1 MTPRMAVN
9 LASEPFE
16 RTRPML
22 VASAVAAFFL
32 VILLGVLVALSVN
45 ERGQAAELRQ
55 TIAKLEAN
63 RRTLNAEQTR
73 LEATLRQP
81 ENAEVLAR
89 SLFLNNLLYAK
100 GISWTRLFDD
110 LEKVMPFNVRLIS
123 IRPQAGGPGEIQLD
137 MVVGAESA
145 EPVIQLLT
153 RLEGSPMFGATLIH
167 NRWPPTQS
175 EPLLR
180 YRVSVSYVQK
190 LQEVAATGTG
200 AGRKTP

>member
-1 MTPRMAVN
+1 MTPQVAIN

-22 VASAVAAFFL
+22 VASAVAAVFL
-32 VILLGVLVALSVN
+32 VALLALLIALSVN
-45 ERGQAAELRQ
+45 ESGQAAELRQ
-55 TIAKLEAN
+55 TLAGLEA
-63 RRTLNAEQTR
+63 RRRSLDAEQAH
-73 LEATLRQP
+73 LEAVLRRP

-89 SLFLNNLLYAK
+89 SQFLNNLLYAK

-123 IRPQAGGPGEIQLD
+123 IRPQAGAQNDILLD
-137 MVVGAESA
+137 MVVGADSA
-145 EPVIQLLT
+145 EPVVQLLT
-153 RLEGSPMFGATLIH
+153 RLENSPVFGATLIH

-180 YRVSVSYVQK
+180 YRVSVNHVQK
-190 LQEVAATGTG
+190 L
-200 AGRKTP
+200 

>member
-1 MTPRMAVN
+1 MTPKVAVN

-32 VILLGVLVALSVN
+32 VVLLGVLVALSVT

-55 TIAKLEAN
+55 TIARLEAR
-63 RRTLNAEQTR
+63 RRTLDAEQTR

-145 EPVIQLLT
+145 EPVVQLLT

-190 LQEVAATGTG
+190 LQEVAA

>member
-1 MTPRMAVN
+1 MTPKVAVN

-32 VILLGVLVALSVN
+32 VLLLAVLVALSVT

-55 TIAKLEAN
+55 TIARLEAR

-145 EPVIQLLT
+145 EPVVQLLT

-190 LQEVAATGTG
+190 LQEVATTA
-200 AGRKTP
+200 RQIP

>member
-1 MTPRMAVN
+1 MTPKVAVN

-22 VASAVAAFFL
+22 VASAVAAVLL
-32 VILLGVLVALSVN
+32 VILLAVLVVLSVS

-55 TIAKLEAN
+55 TMA
-63 RRTLNAEQTR
+63 R
-73 LEATLRQP
+73 LEARRRSLDAEQVRLEAVLRQP

-89 SLFLNNLLYAK
+89 SQFLNSLLYAK

-110 LEKVMPFNVRLIS
+110 LEKVMPYNVRLIS
-123 IRPQAGGPGEIQLD
+123 IRPQAGGQNEIQLD

-145 EPVIQLLT
+145 EPVVQLLT
-153 RLEGSPMFGATLIH
+153 RLENSPVFGATLIH

-180 YRVSVSYVQK
+180 YRVSVNYVQK
-190 LQEVAATGTG
+190 L
-200 AGRKTP
+200 

>member
-1 MTPRMAVN
+1 MTPKVAVN

-22 VASAVAAFFL
+22 VASAVAAVFL
-32 VILLGVLVALSVN
+32 VILLAVLVALSVT

-55 TIAKLEAN
+55 TIARLEARQRN
-63 RRTLNAEQTR
+63 LNAEQTR

-89 SLFLNNLLYAK
+89 SLFLNSLLYAK

-110 LEKVMPFNVRLIS
+110 LEKVMPYNVRLIS
-123 IRPQAGGPGEIQLD
+123 IRPQAGGQGEIQLD

-145 EPVIQLLT
+145 EPVVQLLT
-153 RLEGSPMFGATLIH
+153 RLEGSPVFGATLIH

-190 LQEVAATGTG
+190 LPEVAG
-200 AGRKTP
+200 AGRQIP

>member
-1 MTPRMAVN
+1 MTPKMAVN

-22 VASAVAAFFL
+22 VASAVAAALL
-32 VILLGVLVALSVN
+32 VGLLAVLVALSVT

-55 TIAKLEAN
+55 TISRLEAK
-63 RRTLNAEQTR
+63 RRTLNAEQAR

-89 SLFLNNLLYAK
+89 SLFLNSLLYAK

-110 LEKVMPFNVRLIS
+110 LEKVMPYNVRLIS
-123 IRPQAGGPGEIQLD
+123 IRPQAGGQGEIQLD
-137 MVVGAESA
+137 MVVGADSA
-145 EPVIQLLT
+145 EPVVQLLT
-153 RLEGSPMFGATLIH
+153 RLESSPVFGATLIH

-190 LQEVAATGTG
+190 L
-200 AGRKTP
+200 

>member
-1 MTPRMAVN
+1 MTPTMAVN

-32 VILLGVLVALSVN
+32 VVLLGVLVALSVT

-55 TIAKLEAN
+55 TIAKLEAK

-145 EPVIQLLT
+145 EPVVQLLT

-190 LQEVAATGTG
+190 LPDVATMARQT
-200 AGRKTP
+200 R

>member
-1 MTPRMAVN
+1 MTPKVAVN

-22 VASAVAAFFL
+22 VASGVAAVFL
-32 VILLGVLVALSVN
+32 VILLAVLVALSVT

-55 TIAKLEAN
+55 TIARLEA
-63 RRTLNAEQTR
+63 RRRNLNAEQTR

-100 GISWTRLFDD
+100 GISWTRLFED

-145 EPVIQLLT
+145 EPVVQLLT

-190 LQEVAATGTG
+190 LQEVAG
-200 AGRKTP
+200 AGRRIP

>member
-1 MTPRMAVN
+1 MTPKVAIN

-22 VASAVAAFFL
+22 VASGVAA
-32 VILLGVLVALSVN
+32 VLLMGLLALLVASSVN

-55 TIAKLEAN
+55 TIAKLEA
-63 RRTLNAEQTR
+63 RQRTLDADQAR
-73 LEATLRQP
+73 LAAVLRQP

-89 SLFLNNLLYAK
+89 SQFLNSLLYAK

-110 LEKVMPFNVRLIS
+110 LEKVMPYNVRLIS
-123 IRPQAGGPGEIQLD
+123 IRPQAGGQNEIQLD

-145 EPVIQLLT
+145 EPVVQLLT
-153 RLEGSPMFGATLIH
+153 RLENSPVFGATLIH

-180 YRVSVSYVQK
+180 YRVSVNYVQK
-190 LQEVAATGTG
+190 L
-200 AGRKTP
+200 